1 MKRKEMEKVIRVE
14 ELKRKIR
21 MARHNKKY
29 IRFLY
34 YKFILFIIN
43 LFDDINKVI
52 NGFNYKGEYEK
63 QNKQLDTQK
72 KRIDDLEK
80 QKGELEEQRDNLSD
94 LAHERYLEIEDLN
107 KQLQAEKQTVKNLR
121 KRIREI
127 KKK

>member
-21 MARHNKKY
+21 MARYNKKY

-80 QKGELEEQRDNLSD
+80 QKVELEEQRDNLAD
-94 LAHERYLEIEDLN
+94 LAHERYLEIEDLK
-107 KQLQAEKQTVKNLR
+107 KQLQVEKQTVKNLR

>member
-14 ELKRKIR
+14 ELKRKMR
-21 MARHNKKY
+21 LARHNKKY

-34 YKFILFIIN
+34 YKFILFLIN
-43 LFDDINKVI
+43 LFDDINRVI

-63 QNKQLDTQK
+63 QNVQLDNQK
-72 KRIDDLEK
+72 KRINDLEK
-80 QKGELEEQRDNLSD
+80 QVDD
-94 LAHERYLEIEDLN
+94 LADMLTSREEDIAKLESEIASRD
-107 KQLQAEKQTVKNLR
+107 TTIRNLK

>member
-14 ELKRKIR
+14 ELKRKMR
-21 MARHNKKY
+21 LARCNKKY

-34 YKFILFIIN
+34 YKFILFVIN
-43 LFDDINKVI
+43 LFDNANKVI
-52 NGFNYKGEYEK
+52 NGFNYKGEWEK
-63 QNKQLDTQK
+63 QNKLLDIQK

-80 QKGELEEQRDNLSD
+80 EKKLQEEIANECAD
-94 LAHERYLEIEDLN
+94 LAHERYLVIEEL
-107 KQLQAEKQTVKNLR
+107 KKKLTAEKQTTKNLK

>member
-80 QKGELEEQRDNLSD
+80 QKVELEEQRDNLSD
-94 LAHERYLEIEDLN
+94 LAHERYLEIEELK
-107 KQLQAEKQTVKNLR
+107 KQLAAEKQTVKNLR